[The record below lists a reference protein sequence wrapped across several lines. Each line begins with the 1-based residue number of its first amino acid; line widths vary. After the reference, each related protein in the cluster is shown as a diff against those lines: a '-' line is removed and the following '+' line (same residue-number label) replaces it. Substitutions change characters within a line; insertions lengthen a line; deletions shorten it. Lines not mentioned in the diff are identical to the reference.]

1 MVGQR
6 KQGMVNLQGVQGARV
21 AGWRQQAVPQQ
32 ELLLLTH
39 CDQQVDSSFT
49 GLGGRVP
56 VQCLL
61 QR

>member
-1 MVGQR
+1 MS
-6 KQGMVNLQGVQGARV
+6 NLQGVQGARV
-21 AGWRQQAVPQQ
+21 AGRGQQTVPQQ

-39 CDQQVDSSFT
+39 SDQQVDSGFT

-56 VQCLL
+56 VQRLL